1 MAFYIHHVPRTM
13 WAGPPSE
20 AQQQKALLH
29 CDKESPVALH
39 NKMMSS
45 ACVQGCQQ
53 DGGGVLPTRAF
64 LHPTSFFKSCC
75 VFSSV
80 SPKCIQS
87 PRVVTAEPSCHWANK
102 ALPHTLFK
110 LTRVEEAHKTPPV
123 LQGWTSSHYEQEET
137 RGINQ
142 RKWLHMLATHTMKQE
157 PEDKEERGKTLPEQ

>member
-64 LHPTSFFKSCC
+64 LHSTSFSNHAGFFISFLQVHSISKGGNSRAKLSLGQQGTAPHLFQTNKSGRSTQDPTC
-75 VFSSV
+75 
-80 SPKCIQS
+80 S
-87 PRVVTAEPSCHWANK
+87 PRVDIKP
-102 ALPHTLFK
+102 L
-110 LTRVEEAHKTPPV
+110 
-123 LQGWTSSHYEQEET
+123 
-137 RGINQ
+137 
-142 RKWLHMLATHTMKQE
+142 
-157 PEDKEERGKTLPEQ
+157 